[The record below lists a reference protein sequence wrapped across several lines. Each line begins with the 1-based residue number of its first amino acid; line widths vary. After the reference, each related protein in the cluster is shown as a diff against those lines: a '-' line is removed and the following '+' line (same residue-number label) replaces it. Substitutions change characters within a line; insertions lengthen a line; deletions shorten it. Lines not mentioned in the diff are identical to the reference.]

1 MTVQQTAK
9 TGQVSGNHLES
20 VQNYQH
26 PELRLSCLQ
35 KKLALDLFVLI
46 LICGSKI

>member
-20 VQNYQH
+20 VQNCQH
-26 PELRLSCLQ
+26 PELELKTFLLAKIVSFRPFLS
-35 KKLALDLFVLI
+35 
-46 LICGSKI
+46 